1 VTVAGAAKCHHLHVM
16 RLPRP
21 VANGARLLGRAAQY
35 WSSDNA
41 STVGAALAFYC
52 AFSLAPLLVIIST
65 FAGLV
70 IGSAAAYGQIG
81 YQLTDLFGPTTAKI
95 LLGAVHSSQQTQGVW
110 ATWVS
115 AVTLVVSATTVFSA
129 LESSLEN
136 IWEEAATPATRGIH
150 GWIRRRLLSV
160 GFILALGFL
169 LLVSLTVTTCLA
181 TLRQQVAQNHAALVG
196 LIGSLDLLI
205 SLLLISGLFALIYRY
220 MPARRLPWTV
230 VLSGGLLTAGLFYI
244 GRWAIGLYLAH
255 STQPTAFG
263 AAASFA
269 ALLLWL
275 YYTAQIFLFGAEF
288 TAVLGGLRAG
298 ERPLGAPSPIPLN
311 ALRNS

>member
-1 VTVAGAAKCHHLHVM
+1 M
-16 RLPRP
+16 RLPSHLGR
-21 VANGARLLGRAAQY
+21 GARLLGRAAQY

-52 AFSLAPLLVIIST
+52 AFSLAPLLVIMAAI
-65 FAGLV
+65 AGLV

-81 YQLTDLFGPTTAKI
+81 YQLNELFGPATAKI
-95 LLGAVHSSQQTQGVW
+95 LLGAVQSSQQVQGQW

-115 AVTLVVSATTVFSA
+115 AVTLLVSATTVFSA
-129 LESSLEN
+129 LESSLEI
-136 IWEEAATPATRGIH
+136 IWEDTTPATRGIR
-150 GWIRRRLLSV
+150 GWVRRRLLSV

-181 TLRQQVAQNHAALVG
+181 TLRKQVAANHAAVVG
-196 LIGSLDLLI
+196 LIGGVDLLI
-205 SLLLISGLFALIYRY
+205 SVLLISGLFALIYRY
-220 MPARRLPWTV
+220 MPARRLPWAV
-230 VLSGGLLTAGLFYI
+230 VMSGGALTAGLFYL

-275 YYTAQIFLFGAEF
+275 YYTAQIFLFGAEV
-288 TAVLGGLRAG
+288 TAVLGGLRT
-298 ERPLGAPSPIPLN
+298 R
-311 ALRNS
+311 

>member
-1 VTVAGAAKCHHLHVM
+1 M
-16 RLPRP
+16 RLATPIR
-21 VANGARLLGRAAQY
+21 NGAQLVKRSAEY

-52 AFSLAPLLVIIST
+52 AFSLAPLLVILST
-65 FAGLV
+65 IAGLV

-81 YQLTDLFGPTTAKI
+81 YQLNDLFGPSTARI
-95 LLGAVHSSQQTQGVW
+95 LLGAIKSSQQSQGQL
-110 ATWVS
+110 ATCLS
-115 AVTLVVSATTVFSA
+115 AVTLLISATTVFSA
-129 LESSLEN
+129 LEYALET
-136 IWEEAATPATRGIH
+136 IWEDLTPATRGIR

-169 LLVSLTVTTCLA
+169 LLVSLTVTTALA
-181 TLRQQVAQNHAALVG
+181 TLRRDVAANHATVVG
-196 LIGSLDLLI
+196 MIGGLDFVL
-205 SLLLISGLFALIYRY
+205 SLLLVAGLFALIYRY
-220 MPARRLPWTV
+220 MPAKRLPWRV
-230 VLSGGLLTAGLFYI
+230 VLCGGALTAGLFYA

-275 YYTAQIFLFGAEF
+275 YYSAQIFLFGAEF
-288 TAVLGGLRAG
+288 TAVLGGLR
-298 ERPLGAPSPIPLN
+298 RSPQPQAYGGGTFRN
-311 ALRNS
+311 ASAARR

>member
-1 VTVAGAAKCHHLHVM
+1 M

-21 VANGARLLGRAAQY
+21 IKNGARLFGSAAQY

-41 STVGAALAFYC
+41 STIGAALAFYC

-70 IGSAAAYGQIG
+70 IGSTAAYGQIG
-81 YQLTDLFGPTTAKI
+81 AQLNDLFGPATARI
-95 LLGAVHSSQQTQGVW
+95 LLGAVKSSQQTQGLW

-129 LESSLEN
+129 LEYALEQ
-136 IWEEAATPATRGIH
+136 IWEDTTPATRGIH
-150 GWIRRRLLSV
+150 GWLRRRLLSV

-181 TLRQQVAQNHAALVG
+181 TLRSHFAAKHVALLG
-196 LIGSLDLLI
+196 IIGSLDLLI
-205 SLLLISGLFALIYRY
+205 SLGLIAGLFALIYRY
-220 MPARRLPWTV
+220 MPARRLPWSV
-230 VLSGGLLTAGLFYI
+230 VLSGGGLTAALFYV

-288 TAVLGGLRAG
+288 TAVLGGLRQDQRATKAAAT
-298 ERPLGAPSPIPLN
+298 APSQ
-311 ALRNS
+311 A

>member
-1 VTVAGAAKCHHLHVM
+1 M

-21 VANGARLLGRAAQY
+21 IRNSARLLQRSAEY

-52 AFSLAPLLVIIST
+52 AFSLAPLLVIIASL
-65 FAGLV
+65 AGLV
-70 IGSAAAYGQIG
+70 IGTSAAYGQIG
-81 YQLTDLFGPTTAKI
+81 YQLNDLFGPSTARV
-95 LLGAVHSSQQTQGVW
+95 LLGAVKSAQQSQGLL

-115 AVTLVVSATTVFSA
+115 AITLLISATTVFSA
-129 LESSLEN
+129 LEYALET
-136 IWEEAATPATRGIH
+136 IWEDKNPATQGIR

-169 LLVSLTVTTCLA
+169 LLVSLTVTTALA
-181 TLRQQVAQNHAALVG
+181 TLRRQVAADHAALVG
-196 LIGSLDLLI
+196 AIGGADFFFSVLLVA
-205 SLLLISGLFALIYRY
+205 GLFALIYRY
-220 MPARRLPWTV
+220 MPARRLPWRV
-230 VLSGGLLTAGLFYI
+230 VWGGGVLTAALFYI
-244 GRWAIGLYLAH
+244 GRWAIGVYLAH

-288 TAVLGGLRAG
+288 TAVLGGLRSDALTWPS
-298 ERPLGAPSPIPLN
+298 RAPGTG
-311 ALRNS
+311 

>member
-1 VTVAGAAKCHHLHVM
+1 M
-16 RLPRP
+16 RLPRQLD
-21 VANGARLLGRAAQY
+21 NGARLIGRAAQY

-65 FAGLV
+65 IAGLV

-81 YQLTDLFGPTTAKI
+81 YQLNDLFGAATAKI
-95 LLGAVHSSQQTQGVW
+95 LLGAVQSSQQTQGLW
-110 ATWVS
+110 ATWIS
-115 AVTLVVSATTVFSA
+115 AVTLVISATTVFSA
-129 LESSLEN
+129 LEYSLET
-136 IWEEAATPATRGIH
+136 IWQDSTPAIRGLH
-150 GWIRRRLLSV
+150 GWVRRRLLSF

-181 TLRQQVAQNHAALVG
+181 TLRKEVAQNHAALVG
-196 LIGSLDLLI
+196 MIGGMDLVI

-220 MPARRLPWTV
+220 MPARRLPWIV
-230 VLSGGLLTAGLFYI
+230 VLSGGLLTAALFYV

-288 TAVLGGLRAG
+288 TAVLGGLR
-298 ERPLGAPSPIPLN
+298 EE
-311 ALRNS
+311 LRHP

>member
-1 VTVAGAAKCHHLHVM
+1 MRYPARIKRAGRLFMGAAE
-16 RLPRP
+16 
-21 VANGARLLGRAAQY
+21 Y
-35 WSSDNA
+35 WNTDNA

-65 FAGLV
+65 IAGLV

-81 YQLTDLFGPTTAKI
+81 YQLNDLFGPATARI
-95 LLGAVHSSQQTQGVW
+95 LLGAVKSSQQTQGLI

-115 AVTLVVSATTVFSA
+115 AVTLLISATTVFSA
-129 LESSLEN
+129 LEYALEA
-136 IWEEAATPATRGIH
+136 IWEDTTPATRGIRRC
-150 GWIRRRLLSV
+150 IRRRLLSV

-169 LLVSLTVTTCLA
+169 LLVSLTVTTALA
-181 TLRQQVAQNHAALVG
+181 TLRRQVAADHAAVVG
-196 LIGSLDLLI
+196 VIGALDLVL
-205 SLLLISGLFALIYRY
+205 SLLLVAGLFALIYRY
-220 MPARRLPWTV
+220 MPARRLPWRV
-230 VLSGGLLTAGLFYI
+230 VLCGGALTAALFYI

-288 TAVLGGLRAG
+288 TAVLGGLRQDQ
-298 ERPLGAPSPIPLN
+298 AP
-311 ALRNS
+311 

>member
-1 VTVAGAAKCHHLHVM
+1 M
-16 RLPRP
+16 RLPTP
-21 VANGARLLGRAAQY
+21 LSNGARLVRRCVEC

-65 FAGLV
+65 VAGWV
-70 IGSAAAYGQIG
+70 IGSSAAYGQIG
-81 YQLTDLFGPTTAKI
+81 AQLNDLFGPATAHT
-95 LLGAVHSSQQTQGVW
+95 LLGAVKSSQQAQGLF

-115 AVTLVVSATTVFSA
+115 AITLLISATTVFSA
-129 LESSLEN
+129 LEYALEA
-136 IWEEAATPATRGIH
+136 IWEDTTPATRGIR

-169 LLVSLTVTTCLA
+169 LLVSLTVTTALA
-181 TLRQQVAQNHAALVG
+181 TLRRQVAADHAAVVG
-196 LIGSLDLLI
+196 VIGALDLVL
-205 SLLLISGLFALIYRY
+205 SLLLVAGLFALIYRY
-220 MPARRLPWTV
+220 MPARRLPWRV
-230 VLSGGLLTAGLFYI
+230 VLCGGALTAALFYI

-275 YYTAQIFLFGAEF
+275 YYSAQIFLFGAEF
-288 TAVLGGLRAG
+288 TAVLGGLRR
-298 ERPLGAPSPIPLN
+298 ER
-311 ALRNS
+311 